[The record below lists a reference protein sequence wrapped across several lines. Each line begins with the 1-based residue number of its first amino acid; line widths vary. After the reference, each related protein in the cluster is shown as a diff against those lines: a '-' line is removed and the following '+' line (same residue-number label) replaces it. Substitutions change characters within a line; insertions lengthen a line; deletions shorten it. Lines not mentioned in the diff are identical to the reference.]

1 MISKQDIAK
10 LEGLLMLVAL
20 AENNSKKKVAESL
33 SLSVDTLNKYLADL
47 EKELG
52 IKLVTSN
59 GRGSVLTHEAQH
71 IIKMGF
77 DVKKVIRG
85 VDVVASHKNTM
96 SGVVRVGLPLAVA
109 SVLHADGI
117 DEFWQNYPNIRIES
131 VSHYQ
136 SPNLN
141 VLDVDLGFMLEPPS
155 GSDLVIVESK
165 VIGCSFVAAPS
176 YLAKYCEPKDLEDLI
191 QNHRI
196 CGKLI
201 NYRYL
206 KEWKD
211 IMSRGAYISF
221 ASNSNHSI
229 ANVVRS
235 GGGIG
240 IMVHDE
246 TRDTDLVRLKNITM
260 KPQMTFYLVAHRLT
274 KDIPK
279 IRAVLEFYRK
289 VLLNVKF

>member
-1 MISKQDIAK
+1 MITKQDIAK

-20 AENNSKKKVAESL
+20 SENSSKKKVAESL

-52 IKLVTSN
+52 TKLVTSN
-59 GRGSVLTHEAQH
+59 GRGSILTYEAQR
-71 IIKMGF
+71 IVKMGF

-96 SGVVRVGLPLAVA
+96 TGVVRVGLPLAVS
-109 SVLHADGI
+109 SVLRADGI
-117 DEFWQNYPNIRIES
+117 DEFWDTYPNIRIES

-136 SPNLN
+136 APNLN

-165 VIGCSFVAAPS
+165 VIHCSFVASPA
-176 YLAKYCEPKDLEDLI
+176 YLAKYGEPKDLEDLI

-206 KEWKD
+206 KEWKE
-211 IMSRGAYISF
+211 IMSRGAHICFS
-221 ASNSNHSI
+221 SNSNHSI
-229 ANVVRS
+229 ANIVRG

-240 IMVHDE
+240 IMVHNE
-246 TRDTDLVRLKNITM
+246 KRDADLVRLKNIDM

-289 VLLNVKF
+289 VLLSLEA

>member
-1 MISKQDIAK
+1 M
-10 LEGLLMLVAL
+10 
-20 AENNSKKKVAESL
+20 
-33 SLSVDTLNKYLADL
+33 
-47 EKELG
+47 
-52 IKLVTSN
+52 
-59 GRGSVLTHEAQH
+59 
-71 IIKMGF
+71 
-77 DVKKVIRG
+77 
-85 VDVVASHKNTM
+85 
-96 SGVVRVGLPLAVA
+96 PLAVA

-176 YLAKYCEPKDLEDLI
+176 YLAKYGEPKDLEDLI

>member
-1 MISKQDIAK
+1 
-10 LEGLLMLVAL
+10 
-20 AENNSKKKVAESL
+20 
-33 SLSVDTLNKYLADL
+33 
-47 EKELG
+47 
-52 IKLVTSN
+52 
-59 GRGSVLTHEAQH
+59 
-71 IIKMGF
+71 
-77 DVKKVIRG
+77 
-85 VDVVASHKNTM
+85 M

-176 YLAKYCEPKDLEDLI
+176 YLAKYGEPKDLEDLI

-211 IMSRGAYISF
+211 IMSRGLTSVLPQTLTILLPMLSAAVAALELWF
-221 ASNSNHSI
+221 
-229 ANVVRS
+229 
-235 GGGIG
+235 
-240 IMVHDE
+240 
-246 TRDTDLVRLKNITM
+246 TM
-260 KPQMTFYLVAHRLT
+260 KPA
-274 KDIPK
+274 
-279 IRAVLEFYRK
+279 IRI
-289 VLLNVKF
+289 